1 MLRWLMA
8 SFVAVMILTRCWP
21 WLGRLGVGRLPG
33 DVTLRLGARRY
44 PFPFMST
51 LVITLLVSML
61 VRLA

>member
-61 VRLA
+61 ARLA

>member
-8 SFVAVMILTRCWP
+8 SFVAAMILTRCWP
-21 WLGRLGVGRLPG
+21 WLGKLGVGRLPG

-61 VRLA
+61 ARLA

>member
-33 DVTLRLGARRY
+33 DVTLTLGGRRY

-51 LVITLLVSML
+51 LVITMLVSMAARL
-61 VRLA
+61 V

>member
-21 WLGRLGVGRLPG
+21 WLGKLGVGRLPG

-61 VRLA
+61 ARLA

>member
-8 SFVAVMILTRCWP
+8 SFVAMMILTRCWP
-21 WLGRLGVGRLPG
+21 WLGRIRVGRLPG

-44 PFPFMST
+44 PFPFMSA
-51 LVITLLVSML
+51 LLITMLVSMA

>member
-21 WLGRLGVGRLPG
+21 WLGKLGVARLPG

-61 VRLA
+61 ARLA

>member
-21 WLGRLGVGRLPG
+21 WLGKLGIGRLPG
-33 DVTLRLGARRY
+33 DVTLTFGGRRY

-51 LVITLLVSML
+51 LVVTMLVSTL
-61 VRLA
+61 ARLL